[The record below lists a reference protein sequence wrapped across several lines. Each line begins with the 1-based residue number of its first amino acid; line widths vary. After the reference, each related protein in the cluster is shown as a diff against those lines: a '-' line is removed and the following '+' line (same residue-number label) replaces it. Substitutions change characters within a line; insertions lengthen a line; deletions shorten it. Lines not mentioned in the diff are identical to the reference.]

1 MKKLSKSL
9 LVFASA
15 AMILANGFF
24 VSCSNGD
31 DGDSTPTVT
40 TPKPG
45 ADNGNNGG
53 NQNGNGSGNNNG
65 NQNGNGNGNGGNN
78 GGTSFTAP
86 DLSTY
91 YKKYFVTTDSAA
103 PNFGKSTDTWGSGSG
118 CEPNSDGTLKLTSA
132 HMWDAAATE
141 GVVAA
146 YNDLTAGVLASYE
159 YIVFTVDTSSFTST
173 FTSAANDGVNVK
185 LAGGGKEKL
194 ITISNNCAK
203 GENNTA
209 TYYAKISDFESVPQ
223 TANQMALIIGGS
235 GTLTVKEI
243 YAASKDDPASK
254 PVTAI
259 SITPA
264 TANVAAGK
272 TTTFVVKD
280 SNFVDVTANAV
291 FTLSG
296 AAATGCSVA
305 NGVFTA
311 GSTAGEVTVTA
322 KYTVNGSDFTATAT
336 VTVIVAATT
345 KKELFDPTSE
355 GFKVDGILPLINT
368 ANWGGTNT
376 NPTAVNV
383 NGVDAVA
390 LTVPESGITGW
401 IGVAWQ
407 GSDNDKISL
416 VGYSSI
422 SITVKDEYGEGK
434 SLTSAKLKIKANTE
448 VAVVP
453 TISEPDANGWRTITA
468 SLDQYASID
477 LGAVICI
484 HLADWA
490 DNSNIG
496 GKLYVSKVTLNP
508 AN

>member
-1 MKKLSKSL
+1 MKKLSKSI

-31 DGDSTPTVT
+31 DGDSTPVAT

-45 ADNGNNGG
+45 ANNGNNGGSQNGNGNGTGNNGG
-53 NQNGNGSGNNNG
+53 NQNENG
-65 NQNGNGNGNGGNN
+65 GNGNNSGNN
-78 GGTSFTAP
+78 GGSGNGGASFTAP

-91 YKKYFVTTDSAA
+91 YKKYFVTTDSSK
-103 PNFGKSTDTWGSGSG
+103 PNFGKTTDTWGSGSG
-118 CEPNSDGTLKLTSA
+118 CEPNSDGSIKLTSA
-132 HMWDAAATE
+132 HMWDPSATE

-223 TANQMALIIGGS
+223 TANQIALIIGGS

-311 GSTAGEVTVTA
+311 GSTAGEVTATA
-322 KYTVNGSDFTATAT
+322 KYTVNGSEFTATAT

-345 KKELFDPTSE
+345 KKRI
-355 GFKVDGILPLINT
+355 V
-368 ANWGGTNT
+368 
-376 NPTAVNV
+376 
-383 NGVDAVA
+383 
-390 LTVPESGITGW
+390 
-401 IGVAWQ
+401 
-407 GSDNDKISL
+407 
-416 VGYSSI
+416 
-422 SITVKDEYGEGK
+422 
-434 SLTSAKLKIKANTE
+434 
-448 VAVVP
+448 
-453 TISEPDANGWRTITA
+453 
-468 SLDQYASID
+468 
-477 LGAVICI
+477 
-484 HLADWA
+484 
-490 DNSNIG
+490 
-496 GKLYVSKVTLNP
+496 
-508 AN
+508 